1 MDQLLGNQD
10 LVRLILSYH
19 LIPGVAATAS
29 SLTNGQSLP
38 TGDEGQNLTV
48 IKSGSRVQFK
58 PSASGAPTATVTTA
72 DITAGQAIVHIIDQV
87 LIPANAQLPSTT
99 TGGAARA
106 NATATA
112 TGTATGATT
121 AGTTGG
127 TTTRAAGTTG
137 TAGTA
142 GAGAS
147 TGTTGTGTTA
157 GAGGS
162 GAGGSGA
169 IGYAGAGAGGG
180 VAPGGRKL
188 LHV

>member
-1 MDQLLGNQD
+1 MGNQD

-106 NATATA
+106 NATAT
-112 TGTATGATT
+112 GTATGATT

>member
-106 NATATA
+106 NATAT
-112 TGTATGATT
+112 GTATGATT